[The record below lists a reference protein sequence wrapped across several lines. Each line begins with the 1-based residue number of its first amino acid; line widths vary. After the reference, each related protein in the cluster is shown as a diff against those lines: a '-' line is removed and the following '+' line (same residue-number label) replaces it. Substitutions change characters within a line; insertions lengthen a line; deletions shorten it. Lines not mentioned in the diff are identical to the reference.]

1 MSDPNSDFQPAAAAG
16 LPPPPA
22 PPTPPLLEPEAPRP
36 TKLRPVA
43 IGLFVIGVI
52 ALIAGIAK
60 ILPGGFFT
68 GVAFICWG
76 LLLFG
81 LSFIRLP
88 ATGADEPPMS
98 PVQKIL
104 GIFYEPTRVFRNLRS
119 HPKWVAAF
127 VVIVLVNILYSA
139 AFVQRLTPERI
150 VGYTM
155 DKLAESP
162 IKPPPD
168 RMEQARDD
176 ALNQAKQPIQRVQTA
191 AKTFVGVFLLGAIVA
206 GLYLLAVM
214 IFGGRINFW
223 QALAVYFYASLPVV
237 LIQKLL
243 SLVILFIK
251 SPDDIHPI
259 LNQETLVQDNLG
271 VLFNPAD
278 HPVLFVA
285 ASVIGVLSFY
295 GLWLRAKGLQHGGTK
310 VSSTAAWGATLSV
323 WALWVLFAVALTAV
337 FPSFIS

>member
-1 MSDPNSDFQPAAAAG
+1 MSDPNSDFQAAAG
-16 LPPPPA
+16 AGLPSPPPP
-22 PPTPPLLEPEAPRP
+22 PPPPQLEPAAPRP
-36 TKLRPVA
+36 TKLRPIA
-43 IGLFVIGVI
+43 IGLFVLGLI
-52 ALIAGIAK
+52 ALIAGVAK
-60 ILPGGFFT
+60 ILPGGIFT
-68 GVAFICWG
+68 GLAFVCWG

-88 ATGADEPPMS
+88 DTATDEPPMS

-104 GIFYEPTRVFRNLRS
+104 GVFYEPTRVFRNLRS
-119 HPKWVAAF
+119 HPKWLAAF
-127 VVIVLVNILYSA
+127 LVIVIVNIVYSF
-139 AFVQRLTPERI
+139 AFAQRVTPERI

-176 ALNQAKQPIQRVQTA
+176 ALKQATQPVQRVQTA
-191 AKTFVGVFLLGAIVA
+191 AKTFVGIFVLGAIVA
-206 GLYLLAVM
+206 ALYLLGVV

-223 QALAVYFYASLPVV
+223 QALAVYFYASLPVI

-259 LNQETLVQDNLG
+259 LNQETMVQDNLG

-295 GLWLRAKGLQHGGTK
+295 GLWLRARGLQNGGTK

-323 WALWVLFAVALTAV
+323 WILWVLFAVALTAV

>member
-1 MSDPNSDFQPAAAAG
+1 MSDPNQFQ
-16 LPPPPA
+16 PPPPPGA
-22 PPTPPLLEPEAPRP
+22 PELAPAGPRP
-36 TKLRPVA
+36 TKIRPIA
-43 IGLFVIGVI
+43 IGLAVIGLLV
-52 ALIAGIAK
+52 LVCGIAK

-68 GVAFICWG
+68 GLAFLFWG

-88 ATGADEPPMS
+88 EASVSEEPPLS

-104 GIFYEPTRVFRNLRS
+104 GVFYEPTRVFRNLRS
-119 HPKWVAAF
+119 HPHWLAAF
-127 VVIVLVNILYSA
+127 LVIVFAQAIYTV
-139 AFVQRLTPERI
+139 AFVQRVTPERI
-150 VGYTM
+150 VNYTM

-168 RMEQARDD
+168 RMEKAKDD
-176 ALNQAKQPIQRVQTA
+176 AMQQAKQPVQRVQTA
-191 AKTFVGVFLLGAIVA
+191 LKTFVGVFVMGAIVA
-206 GLYLLAVM
+206 GLYLVCVM

-223 QALAVYFYASLPVV
+223 QALAIYFYASLPIV
-237 LIQKLL
+237 LISKLL

-271 VLFNPAD
+271 VLFNPAE

-295 GLWLRAKGLQHGGTK
+295 GLWLRAKGLKNGGRK
-310 VSSTAAWGATLSV
+310 VNGTAAWGATLIVFGV
-323 WALWVLFAVALTAV
+323 WFLFVLAITSI

>member
-1 MSDPNSDFQPAAAAG
+1 MSDPNQYQ
-16 LPPPPA
+16 PPPP
-22 PPTPPLLEPEAPRP
+22 PPVLPEPPPRP
-36 TKLRPVA
+36 TKLRPIA
-43 IGLFVIGVI
+43 IGLFVIGLI

-68 GVAFICWG
+68 GVAFVVWG

-88 ATGADEPPMS
+88 ETLGEEPAMS

-104 GIFYEPTRVFRNLRS
+104 GIFYEPTRVFRNLRAQ
-119 HPKWVAAF
+119 PYWLAAF
-127 VVIVLVNILYSA
+127 LLIVLVNIVYTA

-168 RMEQARDD
+168 KMEQARDN
-176 ALNQAKQPIQRVQTA
+176 ALQQAKQPVQRVQTA
-191 AKTFVGVFLLGAIVA
+191 AKTFVGVFILGSIVA
-206 GLYLLAVM
+206 ALYLLGVM

-223 QALAVYFYASLPVV
+223 QALAAYFYASLPVV

-271 VLFNPAD
+271 VLFNPAE

-295 GLWLRAKGLQHGGTK
+295 GLWLRAKGLQNTGTK
-310 VSSTAAWGATLSV
+310 VSSTAAWGATISV
-323 WALWVLFAVALTAV
+323 WVLWVLFAVAITAI

>member
-1 MSDPNSDFQPAAAAG
+1 MSDPNQYQ
-16 LPPPPA
+16 PPPA
-22 PPTPPLLEPEAPRP
+22 APVLPEPPPRP

-43 IGLFVIGVI
+43 IGLFVIGLI
-52 ALIAGIAK
+52 ALVAGIAK

-68 GVAFICWG
+68 GAAFAVWG

-88 ATGADEPPMS
+88 ETLGEEPPMS
-98 PVQKIL
+98 PVQKVL
-104 GIFYEPTRVFRNLRS
+104 GIFYEPSRVFRNLRAQP
-119 HPKWVAAF
+119 HWLAPF
-127 VVIVLVNILYSA
+127 LLIVLVSIVYTA

-150 VGYTM
+150 VSYTM
-155 DKLAESP
+155 DKLEQSP

-168 RMEQARDD
+168 KMEQARDN
-176 ALNQAKQPIQRVQTA
+176 ALQQAKQPVQRVQTA
-191 AKTFVGVFLLGAIVA
+191 AKTFVGVFILGAIVA
-206 GLYLLAVM
+206 ALYLLGVM

-223 QALAVYFYASLPVV
+223 QALAAYFYASLPVV

-251 SPDDIHPI
+251 SPDDVHPI

-271 VLFNPAD
+271 VLFNPAE

-295 GLWLRAKGLQHGGTK
+295 GLWLRAKGLQNSGTK

-323 WALWVLFAVALTAV
+323 WVLWVLFAVALTAI